1 MNEELRK
8 SLNEAVNVTK
18 NQIDNN
24 DTMIDI
30 EHKLDNNIVK
40 YVIKKD

>member
-8 SLNEAVNVTK
+8 ALDEAVNVTK
-18 NQIDNN
+18 KQIDNN
-24 DTMIDI
+24 DTMVDI